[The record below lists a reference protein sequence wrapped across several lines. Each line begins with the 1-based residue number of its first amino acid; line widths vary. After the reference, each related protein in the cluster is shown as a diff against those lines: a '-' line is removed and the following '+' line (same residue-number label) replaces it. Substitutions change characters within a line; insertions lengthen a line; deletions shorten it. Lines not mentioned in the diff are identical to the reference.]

1 VLAVT
6 VVPELGQLAG
16 TALEIGRTD
25 VVEHQRAVLQV
36 APGQRLLD
44 PLLLF
49 DQPVESAV
57 KLLLIDRPEPE
68 HLAQRAGRRLPV
80 EQPRRGQLR
89 GRLDQARNDHGDAQ
103 RRFLLRLPATL
114 QQQPIEPE
122 LAQGPQRCCD
132 MAMRQAAL
140 HRQRFATDR
149 RHGIAAQHAA
159 QRLDLRPRPIRK
171 IGERA
176 LADLVAVTIA
186 LPQKDRGR
194 RVTIGNALDVHGE
207 FES

>member
-1 VLAVT
+1 MLAVT

-16 TALEIGRTD
+16 AALEIGRTD

-44 PLLLF
+44 PLLLL
-49 DQPVESAV
+49 DQPVEGAV
-57 KLLLIDRPEPE
+57 KLLLVDRPEPE
-68 HLAQRAGRRLPV
+68 HLAQRAGRRLLV

-103 RRFLLRLPATL
+103 RHLICRLPAAL
-114 QQQPIEPE
+114 RQQPIEPE
-122 LAQGPQRCCD
+122 LAQGSQRRRD

-140 HRQRFATDR
+140 HRQRFAADR
-149 RHGIAAQHAA
+149 RHGVAAQHAA
-159 QRLDLRPRPIRK
+159 KRLDLRPRPIRQ

-176 LADLVAVTIA
+176 LADLVAIAIA
-186 LPQKDRGR
+186 LPQ
-194 RVTIGNALDVHGE
+194 
-207 FES
+207 